1 MCVHPNQDGAVLG
14 VQDPPSFV
22 ATLLACAQDGGL
34 QTVVSDLQSHPRVD
48 RAGLRI
54 LNHEA
59 PVEGTRIGKLSSFDS
74 RCRHLKG
81 ETEER

>member
-34 QTVVSDLQSHPRVD
+34 QTVVSNLLVT
-48 RAGLRI
+48 
-54 LNHEA
+54 
-59 PVEGTRIGKLSSFDS
+59 PVSSPIYVWTEQAFVYFITKLLWKVQGSESWVP
-74 RCRHLKG
+74 L
-81 ETEER
+81 TLAAVI